1 MGKLD
6 EAATNYQFSIKL
18 KYENTE
24 SHNNLGTVLKALGKL
39 QEAEDSLKKSINLK
53 NDFRSSQ

>member
-18 KYENTE
+18 KYENAE
-24 SHNNLGTVLKALGKL
+24 SHNNLEL
-39 QEAEDSLKKSINLK
+39 
-53 NDFRSSQ
+53 F